1 MTAGGEQ
8 ALASPWGRRA
18 ARLAQQGLGRTV
30 PQETSSVPDLI
41 ATAAGILFLNG
52 QASESTGD
60 SLRRLGAALG
70 VKVDLLLRWGE
81 VVLFVEG
88 HPAPIILAV
97 KPTSVD
103 MGRVAAVLHLIDEF
117 AAGRM
122 DREAMA
128 AELDAVTRMPPVN
141 VWRFAALAAAGA
153 AALGI
158 IFGAVTVATV
168 AVIAFSAGCGALL
181 RRGVSHLSRNPLIQ
195 PFAAALFAGVT
206 GVLAIHANLGVDP
219 RLVLVC
225 PCMVLVPGPH
235 VLNGTIDLAR
245 ARITIGSAR
254 LVFAGLV
261 VLMICAGLLLG
272 LTVGD
277 INLPNAG
284 PATVVP
290 WARDVVAAGIAVAAY
305 GTFFNMPWRML
316 PAPVLVGMLAH
327 GMRWLL
333 LASGVSLAAASLAAC
348 LVVGVI
354 AAPLANRLRYPFAGF
369 AFASVVSMVPG
380 VFLFESA
387 ASLVELTTRG
397 TGAPAA
403 LLVSATVN
411 GISALLIILA
421 MTVGLI
427 VPKMMFESYKNRP
440 RKPA

>member
-1 MTAGGEQ
+1 M
-8 ALASPWGRRA
+8 
-18 ARLAQQGLGRTV
+18 GRTV
-30 PQETSSVPDLI
+30 PRETSSIPDLI
-41 ATAAGILFLNG
+41 ATTTELLFLNG

-60 SLRRLGAALG
+60 SIRRLGKALG

-103 MGRVAAVLHLIDEF
+103 MGRVAAVLHLIDEV

-122 DREAMA
+122 TPDTYA
-128 AELDAVTRMPPVN
+128 AELENVTRMPPVN
-141 VWRFAALAAAGA
+141 VFRFAALAAAGA
-153 AALGI
+153 AALGV
-158 IFGAVTVATV
+158 IFGAVTFATI

-181 RRGVSHLSRNPLIQ
+181 RRAVSHLSRNPLMQ
-195 PFAAALFAGVT
+195 PFTAALFAGVT
-206 GVLAIHANLGVDP
+206 GVLAIHAGIGVDP

-272 LTVGD
+272 LTVGNID
-277 INLPNAG
+277 LPNAG

-290 WARDVVAAGIAVAAY
+290 WYRDVLAAGIAVAAY

-327 GMRWLL
+327 GGRWVLL
-333 LASGVSLAAASLAAC
+333 GTGVNLAAASLAAC
-348 LVVGVI
+348 FIVGLI
-354 AAPLANRLRYPFAGF
+354 AAPLASRLRYPFAGF
-369 AFASVVSMVPG
+369 SFAAVVSMVPG

-387 ASLVELTTRG
+387 ASLVELTTHG
-397 TGAPAA
+397 TDASAQ

-411 GISALLIILA
+411 GITALLIILA

-427 VPKMMFESYKNRP
+427 VPKMMFERHRSGP
-440 RKPA
+440 RKIG